1 MTADRA
7 RVGEDRILAMVL
19 GDEDDTAAAE
29 AVASER
35 AARKAA
41 REYAALERMLGGQI
55 GVEAVRFDGF
65 GTPFGRMWVAATD
78 KGVAR
83 VSWHARSDGDFARQ
97 LEHRWPDRPVIRDA
111 EGVVAAREQLER
123 YFRGELDRFDL
134 AIDIS
139 DLPAFQRSVLNAVRK
154 VPFGQ
159 VVPYGE
165 LARRIRKPSAA
176 RAVGNALGAN
186 PVAIVVPCHR
196 VVRGDGKLGGYGF
209 GVEYK
214 QRLLTLEGCE
224 DLLRAG

>member
-1 MTADRA
+1 MMVDRA
-7 RVGEDRILAMVL
+7 RVGENRILAMVL
-19 GDEDDTAAAE
+19 GDEDDIAAAE
-29 AVASER
+29 AVATER
-35 AARKAA
+35 PARTAA
-41 REYAALERMLGGQI
+41 REYAALKRLLGGQL

-65 GTPFGRMWVAATD
+65 RTPFGKMYVAATD
-78 KGVAR
+78 KGVAQL
-83 VSWHARSDGDFARQ
+83 SWHARSDDDFASR
-97 LEHRWPDRPVIRDA
+97 LEERWPDRPVIRDPA
-111 EGVVAAREQLER
+111 GVAAAREQLER

-134 AIDIS
+134 PVDLS

-154 VPFGQ
+154 VPYGQ

-165 LARRIRKPSAA
+165 LARRIRKPTAA

-209 GVEYK
+209 GLEYK
-214 QRLLTLEGCE
+214 ERLLAIEGRE

>member
-1 MTADRA
+1 MTDVHA

-19 GDEDDTAAAE
+19 GEEDDVAAAE
-29 AVASER
+29 AAATER
-35 AARKAA
+35 AARAAA
-41 REYAALERMLGGQI
+41 REYAALKRMLGGQI
-55 GVEAVRFDGF
+55 AVEAVRFDGF
-65 GTPFGRMWVAATD
+65 RTPFGRMYVAATD

-83 VSWHARSDGDFARQ
+83 VSWLASSDDDFARQ
-97 LEHRWPDRPVIRDA
+97 LEDRWADRPVIRDPA
-111 EGVVAAREQLER
+111 AVATAREQLER

-134 AIDIS
+134 PVDLS
-139 DLPAFQRSVLNAVRK
+139 DLPTFQRSVLNAVRK
-154 VPFGQ
+154 VPFGR

-165 LARRIRKPSAA
+165 LARRIRKPTAA

-214 QRLLTLEGCE
+214 ERLLTLEGRE